1 MNSSERLQAVKGMND
16 LLPPASA
23 KWAHVE
29 RRARE
34 VFEAHGYR
42 EIRTPIVEYTPL
54 FVRSIGE
61 ATDVVEKEMYT
72 FADRDQRSLTL
83 RPEATA
89 GVVRAYLE
97 HSLPMKE
104 PVTRWWCAGP
114 MFRHERAQKGRYRQF
129 YQMDVEAFGVAEPT
143 IDAEQIALLHE
154 LFSGLGIAGIDT
166 VVNSVGGPE
175 DRPRYRDALL
185 AWFQPRAAEL
195 CEDCRRR
202 LTTNPLRILDCKQ
215 DADKAVVREA
225 PSVLEHLGDPARAH
239 FAGVQAALDALG
251 VPYRVD
257 PRLVR
262 GLDYYTGTTFEVRGT
277 GGELGTQNALG
288 GGGRYDQLVA
298 EMGGPPTPAIG
309 FAFGVER
316 VIMALPGADEDFE
329 AAPDVFLAAHGE
341 AARLACLRLART
353 LRAAGLRVDLEHR
366 TTSIKAQL
374 KRADRSRARAVAIL
388 GEAELAA
395 ETAQLKDLSSGEQR
409 AVPQAELAAAVRG
422 MAAAPSRR
430 HGRAEP
436 EV

>member
-1 MNSSERLQAVKGMND
+1 MGERLQAVKGMND
-16 LLPPASA
+16 ILPPSSA

-42 EIRTPIVEYTPL
+42 EIRPPVVEYTPL

-72 FADRDQRSLTL
+72 FPDRDQRSLTL

-89 GVVRAYLE
+89 GIVRAYLE
-97 HSLPMKE
+97 HSLHMKE

-154 LFSGLGIAGIDT
+154 LFAGLGIPGVDV

-175 DRPRYRDALL
+175 DRPRYREALR
-185 AWFQPRAAEL
+185 AYFEPRAAEL

-202 LTTNPLRILDCKQ
+202 LGTNPLRILDCKVAGCQ
-215 DADKAVVREA
+215 ALVAGA
-225 PSVLEHLGDPARAH
+225 PSVLDHLGEAAKVH
-239 FAGVQAALDALG
+239 FAGVRAALDALE

-262 GLDYYTGTTFEVRGT
+262 GLDYYTGTTFELRAT

-298 EMGGPPTPAIG
+298 EMGGPATPAIG
-309 FAFGVER
+309 FAFGMER
-316 VIMALPGADEDFE
+316 VVMTLPGDEAAFDV
-329 AAPDVFLAAHGE
+329 APDVFLAAQGE
-341 AARLACLRLART
+341 AARLLCLRLSRA

-366 TTSIKAQL
+366 ATSMKAQL
-374 KRADRSRARAVAIL
+374 KRADRARARAVAIV

-395 ETAQLKDLSSGEQR
+395 GTVQLKDLTSGEQTP
-409 AVPQAELAAAVRG
+409 VPQADLPAAVRRLAG
-422 MAAAPSRR
+422 P
-430 HGRAEP
+430 
-436 EV
+436 